1 MGMKGGTIRREGEN
15 PMKKLIVAF
24 LACALTASVGLAQGT
39 KGKGAAKKEA
49 AQTATTASAKPV
61 RHTVKLESLP
71 AATQEAIK
79 KAIGAGKLTRLVS
92 ITEDGKTTY
101 EAQVV
106 SGKQKSTMK
115 FDANGNPIQ

>member
-1 MGMKGGTIRREGEN
+1 
-15 PMKKLIVAF
+15 MKKMIVAL
-24 LACALTASVGLAQGT
+24 LACALTVSVGFAQQT
-39 KGKGAAKKEA
+39 KGKGAARREA

-61 RHTVKLESLP
+61 RHTVKLDSLP
-71 AATQEAIK
+71 VATQDAIK

-106 SGKQKSTMK
+106 SGKQKSMMK

>member
-1 MGMKGGTIRREGEN
+1 
-15 PMKKLIVAF
+15 MKKLIVAF
-24 LACALTASVGLAQGT
+24 LACALTASVGLAQET

-49 AQTATTASAKPV
+49 APTATTASAKPV

-79 KAIGAGKLTRLVS
+79 KAIGTGKLTRLVS